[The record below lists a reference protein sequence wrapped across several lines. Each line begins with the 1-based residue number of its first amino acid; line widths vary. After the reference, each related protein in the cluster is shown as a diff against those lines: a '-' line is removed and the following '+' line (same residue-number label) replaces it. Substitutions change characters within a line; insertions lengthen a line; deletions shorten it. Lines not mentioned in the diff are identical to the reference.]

1 VPKKYET
8 AAKSSG
14 WFLSV
19 LAEMSKSY
27 AFVLLAQI
35 IKMLKGTIAVK
46 SVVRNVSTIKG
57 NPLDRE

>member
-1 VPKKYET
+1 VPIKYET

-14 WFLSV
+14 KFLSV

-35 IKMLKGTIAVK
+35 IKMLMGTIAVK
-46 SVVRNVSTIKG
+46 SVVINVSIIKG